1 MAKKEFGYRG
11 KSLQELKELSLN
23 EFVELLPARQRR
35 TLKRGFSEQQKKL
48 LNKIREK
55 KANIETHCRDM
66 IIIPEMIGATIKV
79 HHGNGFTPIIIQ
91 DEMIGRY
98 IGEFV
103 LTRKKVAHSAPGIGA
118 TKSSASISVK

>member
-1 MAKKEFGYRG
+1 
-11 KSLQELKELSLN
+11 
-23 EFVELLPARQRR
+23 
-35 TLKRGFSEQQKKL
+35 
-48 LNKIREK
+48 
-55 KANIETHCRDM
+55 M